1 MYGYGVLLGCSPFR
15 LFYGQFMPHHQ
26 QADEVDGSRQHPT
39 DRVADVKGRGGTEEL
54 EDGGDPDQTE
64 QAAADEADHHGQDRV
79 AAAAQTTGQRVHH
92 AAEEVA
98 GADDPHPGQTG
109 SDDGLIG
116 GIEAEQPFTGKV
128 SAAAQHHADD
138 HGTEQTVPH
147 DAVKVVVPAGT
158 HVLTGEGHGSLCKG
172 VHAGV
177 DEALDVGG
185 CRVASDHDG
194 AEGVDGRLDDH
205 VGEAEHRALQAGGQT
220 DLQDLQQSSFVEA
233 QMPQVEVEGTFL
245 PDEQDGDH
253 DSGNGLAD
261 DGRQRHT
268 GHAHLEEDDEHEVQH
283 YIDDAGHGQTV
294 ERAAG
299 VAHSTQ
305 QRRAEVVQHGHGHP
319 DEVDLQVEGRK
330 ANDIFRAGHQFQ
342 QTARR
347 KEAYKGQQHAA
358 DETQRHR
365 RLDRI
370 LNAAFIFGTKANE
383 LAIIKDFFNLSDDNL
398 KKILDFNR
406 GQCIFRAGKDMTYLK
421 IDANPKLQAWLKGE
435 GN

>member
-1 MYGYGVLLGCSPFR
+1 
-15 LFYGQFMPHHQ
+15 
-26 QADEVDGSRQHPT
+26 
-39 DRVADVKGRGGTEEL
+39 
-54 EDGGDPDQTE
+54 
-64 QAAADEADHHGQDRV
+64 
-79 AAAAQTTGQRVHH
+79 
-92 AAEEVA
+92 
-98 GADDPHPGQTG
+98 
-109 SDDGLIG
+109 
-116 GIEAEQPFTGKV
+116 
-128 SAAAQHHADD
+128 
-138 HGTEQTVPH
+138 
-147 DAVKVVVPAGT
+147 
-158 HVLTGEGHGSLCKG
+158 
-172 VHAGV
+172 
-177 DEALDVGG
+177 
-185 CRVASDHDG
+185 
-194 AEGVDGRLDDH
+194 
-205 VGEAEHRALQAGGQT
+205 
-220 DLQDLQQSSFVEA
+220 
-233 QMPQVEVEGTFL
+233 MPQVEVEGTFL

-283 YIDDAGHGQTV
+283 HIDDAGHGQTV

-370 LNAAFIFGTKANE
+370 LDAAFIFGTKAAGGHDIGTQRKADE
-383 LAIIKDFFNLSDDNL
+383 EVDQQVDERTVGADS
-398 KKILDFNR
+398 
-406 GQCIFRAGKDMTYLK
+406 GQCRAAHKPPDHNDVGRVKEELQDAGRCQRQGKQDDLFQHRAGGQVARAGRLCHGKCRL
-421 IDANPKLQAWLKGE
+421 L
-435 GN
+435 